1 MNLRRTAALAL
12 AGALSF
18 CTASAVTTTAM
29 SAGRLTLGTNPQ
41 GSIYYTIGGG
51 IAAALQDKLARQVT
65 VQPFTGS
72 SVYLPLISAG
82 EVNMGLNSSLDLGG
96 ARRGEN
102 GKPLENLRV
111 LARIWPLK
119 VAFVTRANEG
129 LTKVSDLKGKRVVT
143 DFSAMAAMSKFNKM
157 MLELGGVS
165 VDDVSPVATA
175 GLGPG
180 MAQLTEDSLD
190 ATSVAVGIPLTQ
202 QAQASIPG
210 GIRYLS
216 IEGKDATSEKADE
229 LYPGM
234 YLVTVKPSKRLPEV
248 TEPVTVGGFDVF
260 LTVSADMSDEDAS
273 AIVEAFYDALPQL
286 KKDYPPLGAASQDKL
301 SAPSNTVPYHPAA
314 VAFYKSKGLW
324 SDENTARDAALNKN

>member
-18 CTASAVTTTAM
+18 YTASAMTA
-29 SAGRLTLGTNPQ
+29 SAAGRLTLGTNPQ

-51 IAAALQDKLARQVT
+51 IAAALQDKLSRQVT

-143 DFSAMAAMSKFNKM
+143 DFSALAAMSKFNKM
-157 MLELGGVS
+157 MLELSGLKTE
-165 VDDVSPVATA
+165 DVTAVTTA

-180 MAQLTEDSLD
+180 MAQLTENSLD

-210 GIRYLS
+210 GSRYLS
-216 IEGKDATSEKADE
+216 IEGADATSAKADE

-234 YLVTVKPSKRLPEV
+234 YLVEVKPSKRLPEV

-260 LTVSADMSDEDAS
+260 LTVSADMPDADAA
-273 AIVEAFYDALPQL
+273 AIAEAFYDALPQL
-286 KKDYPPLGAASQDKL
+286 KKDYPPLGAASQEKL